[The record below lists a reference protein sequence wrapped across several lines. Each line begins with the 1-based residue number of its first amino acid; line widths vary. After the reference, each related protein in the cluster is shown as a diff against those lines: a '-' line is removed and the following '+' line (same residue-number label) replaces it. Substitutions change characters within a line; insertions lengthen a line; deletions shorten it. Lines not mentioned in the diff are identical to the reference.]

1 MSYPLLLKT
10 LPQNLVTVN
19 NKLYYLK
26 VSDGQKPKSILPG
39 WFWVRIS
46 HRAKLKML
54 ARAVVTLRLSWGGGL
69 LPAHS
74 HDFWWTPE
82 DLLQVHMM
90 ASPWDCLM
98 T

>member
-46 HRAKLKML
+46 HEAKLKML
-54 ARAVVTLRLSWGGGL
+54 ARAVVTLRLSWRGSITKRIHMTSGG
-69 LPAHS
+69 PQKIY
-74 HDFWWTPE
+74 F
-82 DLLQVHMM
+82 QVHMM